1 MCYRNTGIEVE
12 PGEAR
17 LISSAVLSA
26 HDNDTPSTNIIYVFE
41 SVPVHGL
48 LQIKVS
54 AQERLFLSLHLILT
68 NIDYYYVSAVSYK
81 LYTIIFMKYQ
91 WLYVII

>member
-1 MCYRNTGIEVE
+1 MFVWCRNTGIEVE

-17 LISSAVLSA
+17 LISSAVLSS
-26 HDNDTPSTNIIYVFE
+26 HDNDTPAINIIYVFE

-54 AQERLFLSLHLILT
+54 LQENLLCLHFHY
-68 NIDYYYVSAVSYK
+68 DVK
-81 LYTIIFMKYQ
+81 CEWF
-91 WLYVII
+91 